1 MVTGLLKDLQPQ
13 EKRREQK
20 REKKKKLGVTAIR
33 PMGCCFPRVSS
44 TLLKL

>member
-20 REKKKKLGVTAIR
+20 RERKKN
-33 PMGCCFPRVSS
+33 
-44 TLLKL
+44 

>member
-20 REKKKKLGVTAIR
+20 RERKK
-33 PMGCCFPRVSS
+33 
-44 TLLKL
+44 